1 VRGES
6 KTSTG
11 QSPPKGKAYSEGE
24 RQISSPRPKM
34 GLNSCCH
41 TARFTLTHATKP
53 RQTAMPHT
61 PIAPSI
67 PASNSLRI
75 PELRKLKSFENAY
88 NGAFSIVAYATNRYL
103 IDHMLRVGRMLTD
116 NDFEAMVIWGVLA
129 HQGVAHLMP
138 PGILPSAALDERG
151 RFGENDILI
160 KPMRLRDI
168 AQITGIPRETTRRKL
183 GQLADKKY
191 ICKVAQGWVISS
203 ERTEPELRD
212 FTRESV
218 MRLLA
223 VADEIMVALR
233 DADRP
238 ALG

>member
-1 VRGES
+1 
-6 KTSTG
+6 
-11 QSPPKGKAYSEGE
+11 
-24 RQISSPRPKM
+24 M
-34 GLNSCCH
+34 GLNFCCYP
-41 TARFTLTHATKP
+41 ARFRLTKP
-53 RQTAMPHT
+53 PKSRQTAMPHT

-75 PELRKLKSFENAY
+75 PELRKLKNFESAY

-103 IDHMLRVGRMLTD
+103 IDHLLRVGRVLTD
-116 NDFEAMVIWGVLA
+116 NDYEAMVIWGVLA

-138 PGILPSAALDERG
+138 PGVLPSAVLDERG
-151 RFGENDILI
+151 RFGENDHLI

-183 GQLADKKY
+183 AMLADKKY
-191 ICKVAQGWVISS
+191 ISKVTQGWVISS
-203 ERTEPELRD
+203 ERTEPDLRD

-223 VADEIMVALR
+223 VADEIMAALR
-233 DADRP
+233 DADARAGLP
-238 ALG
+238 PTASATNSAPL